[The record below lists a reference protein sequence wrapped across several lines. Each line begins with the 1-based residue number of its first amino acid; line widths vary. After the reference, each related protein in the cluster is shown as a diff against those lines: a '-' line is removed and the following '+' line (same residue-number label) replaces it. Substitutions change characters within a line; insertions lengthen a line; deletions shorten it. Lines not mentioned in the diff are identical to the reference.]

1 MAVKR
6 PDWAVRG
13 EGITKEGIA
22 RAEAVISFIELLKV
36 PSGDG
41 QGYPIILR
49 DWQRQFIYDVYAPL
63 KGGKRRVRRAIF
75 SVARKN
81 GKTALIAALVLAH
94 LCGPV
99 SEINGEIYSAATDRE
114 QAGQVF
120 KFARQMVDAEPEF
133 GPDGEC
139 PLTVVPSTKTIV
151 CKSNG
156 SFYRALSA
164 EAGTKHGLNPS
175 VWIYDELAQA
185 RDHELYDVLNT
196 SQGARNEP
204 LGFVISTQ
212 SPDPEHPLSKLIDD
226 GLLANSPTIAVHLY
240 AAPEECDDLLDETAW
255 SDANPALADFRKID
269 DIRAL
274 AEEAVRQPSKEAAF
288 RNLYL
293 NQRVDQKSPLISR
306 SEWKACEVEGAN
318 KNGLLR
324 DKERIYLGLD
334 LSAKVDLTAL
344 VAVSAE
350 PGDDRVRAWHWK
362 PKDYLA
368 DHAKRDAFDYVTM
381 HKLGW
386 LDAAPGKIIDFGYV
400 AQTISRISQE
410 YEIAGIAYDRS
421 RIDMLLKELDAIG
434 IEAYR
439 DEKDARDGAIRM
451 VDWGQGYISMGPA
464 VDALEESVIRR
475 RFKHD
480 GNPVLGFCFANAVVV
495 PDSAGN
501 RKLDKSATRFRIDGS
516 VACAMALG
524 LKARDLVENPPD
536 LDDFVNNMITVTW

>member
-1 MAVKR
+1 M
-6 PDWAVRG
+6 
-13 EGITKEGIA
+13 
-22 RAEAVISFIELLKV
+22 
-36 PSGDG
+36 
-41 QGYPIILR
+41 
-49 DWQRQFIYDVYAPL
+49 
-63 KGGKRRVRRAIF
+63 

-81 GKTALIAALVLAH
+81 GKTALIAALVIAH

-120 KFARQMVDAEPEF
+120 KFARQMVEAEPEF
-133 GPDGEC
+133 GPSGDI
-139 PLTVVPSTKTIV
+139 PLTIVPSTKTIV

-204 LGFVISTQ
+204 IGFVISTQ

-226 GLLANSPTIAVHLY
+226 GLRANDRRIAVHLY
-240 AAPEECDDLLDETAW
+240 AADEDIDDLLDETAW
-255 SDANPALADFRKID
+255 AAANPALGDFRKTE

-274 AEEAVRQPSKEAAF
+274 AEEATRQVSKESAF

-293 NQRVDQKSPLISR
+293 NQRVDQTSPLIAR
-306 SEWKACEVEGAN
+306 SEWKACETEDEREKHPETGV
-318 KNGLLR
+318 LR
-324 DKERIYLGLD
+324 KGERIYLGLD

-344 VAVSAE
+344 VAVSADPSE
-350 PGDDRVRAWHWK
+350 DRVKAWHWK
-362 PKDYLA
+362 PKDHLH
-368 DHAKRDAFDYVTM
+368 DHYKRDHFDYPSLA
-381 HKLGW
+381 KEGW
-386 LDAAPGKIIDFGYV
+386 LDAPPGGVIDFGYV
-400 AQTISRISQE
+400 AQCISRISQE
-410 YEIAGIAYDRS
+410 YEIVGIAYDRHK
-421 RIDMLLKELDAIG
+421 IDTLLVEFDRIG
-434 IEAYR
+434 IEAYK
-439 DEKDARDGAIRM
+439 DEKNKRDGAIRM
-451 VDWGQGYISMGPA
+451 VDWGQGTVGMGPA
-464 VDALEESVIRR
+464 VDSLEESVIRR

-480 GNPVLGFCFANAVVV
+480 GNPVLGFCFANAIVRA
-495 PDSAGN
+495 DSVGN
-501 RKLDKSATRFRIDGS
+501 RMLNKAATRFRIDGA

-524 LKARDLVENPPD
+524 LKARDLVDNPPD